1 MMLDTHVHLDFV
13 EFDSDRD
20 QVIQRMHHAGI
31 DNLII
36 PGVSPLHW
44 EKQLAIAEQYQ
55 CYFALG
61 IHPWFCP
68 EDVDK
73 AISALTFQVSQLR
86 ECPRFVAIGECG
98 LDKLYADNW
107 SKQLAFFDAQL
118 TLANELNLPVIVHAV
133 KAHQEVLSHLKRHKL
148 PKGGVIHAFSGS
160 PDIAAEYIKLGFKL
174 GIGGLV
180 MNPNAK
186 KLLKTVSELPLDSF
200 LLETDSPAMTPQNVT
215 EKRNQP
221 ANAVLFIDK
230 IATLQKKSSVLI
242 SEHLVSN
249 AMQLFDL

>member
-1 MMLDTHVHLDFV
+1 MMLDTHAHLDFV
-13 EFDSDRD
+13 EFDSDRE
-20 QVIQRMHHAGI
+20 QVVQRMRQAGI

-36 PGVSPLHW
+36 PGVSPEHW
-44 EKQLAIAEQYQ
+44 PKQLAIAEQYQ

-73 AISALTFQVSQLR
+73 AITELTFQVSQLR

-107 SKQLAFFDAQL
+107 SQQLAFFDAQL
-118 TLANELNLPVIVHAV
+118 TLAHELNLPVIVHAV
-133 KAHQEVLSHLKRHKL
+133 RAHQEVLSHLKRHKL
-148 PKGGVIHAFSGS
+148 AKGGVIHAFSGS
-160 PDIAAEYIKLGFKL
+160 PDIAAQYIKLGFKL

-200 LLETDSPAMTPQNVT
+200 LLETDSPAMTPLNVI

>member
-1 MMLDTHVHLDFV
+1 MMLANHAPLDFS
-13 EFDSDRD
+13 EFDADRD
-20 QVIQRMHHAGI
+20 DVVQRMRQVGI

-36 PGVSPLHW
+36 PGVSPEHW
-44 EKQLAIAEQYQ
+44 PKQLLIAKQYQ
-55 CYFALG
+55 SYFALG

-68 EDVDK
+68 ENVDET
-73 AISALTFQVSQLR
+73 ISALTLLVSQLR

-98 LDKLYADNW
+98 LDKLYPDNW
-107 SKQLAFFDAQL
+107 SQQLLFFEAQLA
-118 TLANELNLPVIVHAV
+118 LAHDVNLPVIIHAV
-133 KAHQEVLSHLKRHKL
+133 KAHQGILSYLKRHKL
-148 PKGGVIHAFSGS
+148 PRGGVIHAFSGS
-160 PDIAAEYIKLGFKL
+160 SDIALEYTKLGFKL
-174 GIGGLV
+174 GIGGLI

-186 KLLKTVSELPLDSF
+186 KLLKTVSELPLESF
-200 LLETDSPAMTPQNVT
+200 LLETDSPAMTPLNVT